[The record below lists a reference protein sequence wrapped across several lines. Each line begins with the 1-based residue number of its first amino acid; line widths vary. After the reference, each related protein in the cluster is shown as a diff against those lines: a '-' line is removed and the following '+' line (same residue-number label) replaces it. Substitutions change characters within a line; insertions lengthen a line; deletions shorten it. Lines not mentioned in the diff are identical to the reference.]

1 MSHEALTRLIR
12 VAGIIAKD
20 AKNPDNQA
28 RAKEILALAAIIKKE
43 INDDLRRVEGLRRR
57 AP

>member
-12 VAGIIAKD
+12 VATIIAKD

-28 RAKEILALAAIIKKE
+28 RAREILALADIIKKE
-43 INDDLRRVEGLRRR
+43 MKDE
-57 AP
+57 

>member
-12 VAGIIAKD
+12 VATIIAKD
-20 AKNPDNQA
+20 AKNPDNQE

-43 INDDLRRVEGLRRR
+43 INDVER
-57 AP
+57 